1 MQGLLVEQWTT
12 FDQLRLHELDKPSTP
27 DNGVLIRVQ
36 AAGIS
41 FATSLVVQGKYQRK
55 PPLPFTPGTEVAG
68 IVEQAGPEAKRFKP
82 GDRVCAVLD

>member
-1 MQGLLVEQWTT
+1 MRGLLVERWTT